1 MSKTEKFLRLIEVL
15 KKKESKVLFENFIS
29 LSLLQTVGSL
39 LHLITLPYLLRV
51 LGFSKYGIVI
61 LAFSLVA
68 YFQSLTDYSFKVTAT
83 RDVSVFRN
91 NIKKLSLIY
100 SKVIIVKSIF
110 FLLSLLLIS
119 IVVLLVPNFRSEW
132 HIVYLATLSLLGN
145 VLLPEWFFQG
155 IEKMKFITLINV
167 GIKLFFTI
175 SVFFLIKKESDYWVY
190 PLLNGLGVVIGGIFS
205 QIILIRSY
213 NLRLY
218 ALKYRIIKNAIC
230 SNFDIFIN
238 QFLPLLYNNTSS
250 FLLGTLLN
258 PATLGVYDA
267 LRKIVDLITM
277 MISIISRVFFP
288 YLNRRKEKFLLYRN
302 LMIYVSIALVTGLL
316 SIHSVIFEYL
326 NMSYDSAFLVLFI
339 LSIGVFGYVLYD
351 VYGLNYFI
359 IRRQDK
365 LVRNN
370 TLIASLIGL
379 SMAFPLISYLGIVG
393 AAINLSFARSL
404 MGGVL
409 FFKWRRDFKHV
420 AHI

>member
-1 MSKTEKFLRLIEVL
+1 MKLLEAL

-51 LGFSKYGIVI
+51 LGFSKYGMVI

-83 RDVSVFRN
+83 RDVSIFRN

-110 FLLSLLLIS
+110 FLISMLLIS
-119 IVVLLVPNFRSEW
+119 IVVLSVPTFRSEW
-132 HIVYLATLSLLGN
+132 HIIYLATLSLLGN

-190 PLLNGLGVVIGGIFS
+190 PLLNGLGVVIGGIVS
-205 QIILIRSY
+205 QIILIRSFK
-213 NLRLY
+213 LKLY
-218 ALKYRIIKNAIC
+218 VLKFRIIKNTIS
-230 SNFDIFIN
+230 SNFNIFVN

-250 FLLGTLLN
+250 FLLGTLLH

-267 LRKIVDLITM
+267 LRKIVDIITM
-277 MISIISRVFFP
+277 LVSIISRVFFP
-288 YLNRRKEKFLLYRN
+288 FLNRRKDKFLIYRN
-302 LMIYVSIALVTGLL
+302 LIISVSIALVAGVL

-339 LSIGVFGYVLYD
+339 LSVGVFGYVLYD

-370 TLIASLIGL
+370 TLMASLIGL
-379 SMAFPLISYLGIVG
+379 SLSFPLISCLGIVG
-393 AAINLSFARSL
+393 AAINLSFARLL

-409 FFKWRRDFKHV
+409 FFKWRRYFKHLP
-420 AHI
+420 HY